1 MRWPWS
7 RDKKQEE
14 TERHSEETRVNMDEL
29 AQRLEHVA
37 ENYLSML
44 RKKAANGHG

>member
-14 TERHSEETRVNMDEL
+14 TERHSEETRVSMDEL
-29 AQRLEHVA
+29 AQRLESVT
-37 ENYLSML
+37 ENYLNML
-44 RKKAANGHG
+44 RKKADNGN